1 MPKLIFTVM
10 EDYGFLSH
18 RLPMALAAQ
27 AAGFD
32 VGVITR
38 VNDQQTR
45 AHIESK
51 GFKVHPIA
59 WERSSINP
67 FSALR
72 EVVAIAKIFRAEK
85 PDIIHNVAL
94 KPVIWGTLAAL
105 QAGVPRIVN
114 APVGLGYI
122 FTSEDLLARSLRLI
136 VAPLLRFAMRN
147 RRVRV
152 IIQNGDDWQS
162 LARDG
167 IIQHDRSVLIRGS
180 GVELEKYQVMPEP
193 DGPITIGVAARM
205 LHDKGIMPLV
215 NAQQKLQQEGMDIRL
230 LLAGTPD
237 PQNRA
242 TLTDDEMKHIAA
254 LPGVEA
260 LGHVTDIPGLW
271 ARCHIAVL
279 PSRREGLPKALL
291 EAAAAGRP
299 LIATDVPGCREICHD
314 GINGILVPVDDA
326 DAMAAAIKKLVHD
339 ENLRKKYGAASRQ
352 MVESDLS
359 ACAVGARLIGLYQQ
373 MMVEIQPLKNS

>member
-1 MPKLIFTVM
+1 MA
-10 EDYGFLSH
+10 EDFGFLSH
-18 RLPMALAAQ
+18 RLPMALAAK

-32 VGVITR
+32 VGIITR

-45 AHIESK
+45 AQIESK
-51 GFKVHPIA
+51 GFKVFPIN
-59 WERSSINP
+59 WQRSSINP
-67 FSALR
+67 IAALTQIS
-72 EVVAIAKIFRAEK
+72 EIAKIFRRER

-94 KPVIWGTLAAL
+94 KPIIWGTLAAL
-105 QAGVPRIVN
+105 QSGVQRIVN

-122 FTSEDLLARSLRLI
+122 FTSDDMMARALRLI
-136 VAPLLRFAMRN
+136 VAPMLRVAMRN
-147 RRVRV
+147 HRVRV

-167 IIQHDRSVLIRGS
+167 IIQHDRSMIIRGS
-180 GVELEKYQVMPEP
+180 GVELEKYNVMPEP

-205 LHDKGIMPLV
+205 LHDKGILPLV
-215 NAQQKLQQEGMDIRL
+215 EAQQKLQNAGMDVRL

-237 PQNRA
+237 PENRA
-242 TLTDDEMKHIAA
+242 TLTADEMAKISA
-254 LPGVEA
+254 LPGVTA
-260 LGHVTDIPGLW
+260 LGHVTDIPSLW

-314 GINGILVPVDDA
+314 SVNGILVPMDDA
-326 DAMAAAIKKLVHD
+326 AAMAAAIKKLAED
-339 ENLRKKYGAASRQ
+339 ENLRKKYGAASRA
-352 MVESDLS
+352 MVETDVS
-359 ACAVGARLIGLYQQ
+359 AAAVGAKLVGLYRQ
-373 MMVEIQPLKNS
+373 MMTEIQ

>member
-1 MPKLIFTVM
+1 MPKLIFVVA
-10 EDYGFLSH
+10 EDFGFLSH
-18 RLPMALAAQ
+18 RLPMALAAK
-27 AAGFD
+27 AAGFE
-32 VGVITR
+32 VGIITR

-45 AHIESK
+45 AQIESN
-51 GFKVHPIA
+51 GFKVFPIE
-59 WERSSINP
+59 WQRSSINP
-67 FSALR
+67 FAALA
-72 EVVAIAKIFRAEK
+72 EIAEIAKIFRQQR

-94 KPVIWGTLAAL
+94 KPIIWGTLAAF
-105 QAGVPRIVN
+105 QSGVKRIVN

-122 FTSEDLLARSLRLI
+122 FTSNDLMARALRLV
-136 VAPLLRFAMRN
+136 VAPLLRIAMRHP
-147 RRVRV
+147 RVRV
-152 IIQNGDDWQS
+152 IIQNGDDWQG

-180 GVELEKYQVMPEP
+180 GVELEKYHVTPEP

-215 NAQQKLQQEGMDIRL
+215 NAQQKLVREGMDIRL

-237 PQNRA
+237 PENRA
-242 TLTDDEMKHIAA
+242 TLTAEEMAHISS
-254 LPGVEA
+254 LPGVTA

-271 ARCHIAVL
+271 ARCHIATL

-299 LIATDVPGCREICHD
+299 LIATDVPGCREICHH
-314 GINGILVPVDDA
+314 GVNGILVPMDDA
-326 DAMAAAIKKLVHD
+326 EAMAAAIKKLALD
-339 ENLRKKYGAASRQ
+339 KNLRAQYGAASRR

-359 ACAVGARLIGLYQQ
+359 AAAVGQKLVGLYRQ
-373 MMVEIQPLKNS
+373 MLTEIQ